1 MPIEQT
7 LARVEAE
14 LARGETAMA
23 RQRLR
28 GLIGSYPHRLDLRER
43 LAQVYR
49 DGGDLAQ
56 AGRWS
61 YLSEN
66 TIAAEQQAFTR
77 LYCDDALRMMVM
89 LAWRGTEDDAP
100 TAIARARL
108 TELRKAAERQSGGP
122 VTWDNPVPPVRE
134 SGRRERVTLYLVGL
148 LFASVV
154 ILGVIGALAAVIN
167 GIRVVWG
174 WFS

>member
-1 MPIEQT
+1 
-7 LARVEAE
+7 
-14 LARGETAMA
+14 MA

-28 GLIGSYPHRLDLRER
+28 GLIGSYPHRLDLRDR
-43 LAQVYR
+43 LAPVYR
-49 DGGDLAQ
+49 AGGDLAQ

-61 YLSEN
+61 YLSAH

-77 LYCDDALRMMVM
+77 LYYDDALRMMVM
-89 LAWRGTEDDAP
+89 LAWRGTEADAP
-100 TAIARARL
+100 TETARERL
-108 TELRKAAERQSGGP
+108 SALREAAERQSGGP

-134 SGRRERVTLYLVGL
+134 SSGWGRVTLYLIGL

-154 ILGVIGALAAVIN
+154 ILGVIGAFAAVIN